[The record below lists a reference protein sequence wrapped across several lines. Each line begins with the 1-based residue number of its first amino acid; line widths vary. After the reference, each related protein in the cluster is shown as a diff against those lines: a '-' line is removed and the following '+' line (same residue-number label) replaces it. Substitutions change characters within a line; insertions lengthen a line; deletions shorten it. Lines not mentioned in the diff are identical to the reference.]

1 MIADFPEFE
10 PLELPDL
17 DFEPLSLD
25 FEALMF
31 ETEPLPV
38 LELPE
43 YEPIEFEPY
52 EIELPTIEPLS
63 LELCYL
69 PAQLGFQHLEVNLL
83 PNCTSGQSH
92 LCPCHIVYLRRF
104 CP

>member
-25 FEALMF
+25 YEAVMF
-31 ETEPLPV
+31 EIEPFAV

-43 YEPIEFEPY
+43 FEPIEFEPF
-52 EIELPTIEPLS
+52 EIELITLDMDD
-63 LELCYL
+63 Y
-69 PAQLGFQHLEVNLL
+69 
-83 PNCTSGQSH
+83 
-92 LCPCHIVYLRRF
+92 
-104 CP
+104 

>member
-25 FEALMF
+25 FEAVMF
-31 ETEPLPV
+31 ELEPFPM

-43 YEPIEFEPY
+43 LEPLDFELY
-52 EIELPTIEPLS
+52 KIELPTNEPLS
-63 LELCYL
+63 LE
-69 PAQLGFQHLEVNLL
+69 
-83 PNCTSGQSH
+83 
-92 LCPCHIVYLRRF
+92 
-104 CP
+104 